1 MNNDK
6 YFMILSDIV
15 PYLRS
20 LINYDHCTTNIQVT
34 TIVCRYI
41 YIIIQ
46 FEAVQTHDDIQTY

>member
-1 MNNDK
+1 
-6 YFMILSDIV
+6 MILSDIV